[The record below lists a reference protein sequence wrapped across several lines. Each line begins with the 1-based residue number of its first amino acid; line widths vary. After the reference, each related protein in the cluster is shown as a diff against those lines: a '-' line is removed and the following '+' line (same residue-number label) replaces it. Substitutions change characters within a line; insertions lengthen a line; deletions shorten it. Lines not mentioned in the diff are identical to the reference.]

1 MGFQSGQFSASFNA
15 KLYFSFIQ
23 NDHLGAGKY
32 VNDGFTPVCAIDDGD
47 NSAWHAVVLVK
58 MRNYH
63 FICKNSY
70 IEEKT
75 LHIHLSD
82 KNPQRGYF
90 IKLSFEQGLNK
101 SKLSKLKTAY
111 QKDEI

>member
-1 MGFQSGQFSASFNA
+1 MGEGQ
-15 KLYFSFIQ
+15 
-23 NDHLGAGKY
+23 Y
-32 VNDGFTPVCAIDDGD
+32 VHDEFTPVCAIDAGD
-47 NSAWHAVVLVK
+47 ESASHAVAMVK

-75 LHIHLSD
+75 LQIHLSD

-90 IKLSFEQGLNK
+90 IKLDLVQDLK
-101 SKLSKLKTAY
+101 QSKISKLKTAY
-111 QKDEI
+111 QNDEI